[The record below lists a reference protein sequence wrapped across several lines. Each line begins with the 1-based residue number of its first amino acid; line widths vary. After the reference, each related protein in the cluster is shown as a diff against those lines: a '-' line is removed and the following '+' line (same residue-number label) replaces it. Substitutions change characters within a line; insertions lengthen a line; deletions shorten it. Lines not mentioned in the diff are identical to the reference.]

1 MKGRLGQIFG
11 KLKRLKNQG
20 IAGTYDREN
29 TDVWSKGT
37 SPKCMYYQVY
47 NIYMIRHLTQ
57 DILTPRRSTVKV
69 ALVMG
74 GRLCSPID

>member
-20 IAGTYDREN
+20 TAGTYDIEN

-37 SPKCMYYQVY
+37 SSKCMYYQVY
-47 NIYMIRHLTQ
+47 NIYDTTSYSGHFNT
-57 DILTPRRSTVKV
+57 TAEYYESSPGNGWST
-69 ALVMG
+69 L
-74 GRLCSPID
+74 